1 MLAARYATRRTE
13 TRFHRTGAIAELG
26 LADANG
32 IRQHGFENWR
42 QLAWRTRDD
51 PQHLRRRRL
60 LLQRLGEFLF

>member
-1 MLAARYATRRTE
+1 MQRGEPKRASIVQE
-13 TRFHRTGAIAELG
+13 QIAELG
-26 LADANG
+26 LADAHG